1 MERLQMNILVSAC
14 FLGMGCRYD
23 GTGYLLEELNL
34 LKEKHTLI
42 PICPEIYGGLQTPRD
57 PAEILNDRVITKKG
71 QDVTSEFHKG
81 ANEIIKLARFYQ
93 CTHAILKERSPSCG
107 HGKIYD
113 GTFTGTL
120 INGNG
125 VAADLL
131 SKEGIHILGE
141 SEINSLLK

>member
-1 MERLQMNILVSAC
+1 MNILVSAC

>member
-1 MERLQMNILVSAC
+1 MNILVSAC

-81 ANEIIKLARFYQ
+81 ANEIIKLAHFYQ